1 MGQSLLRPWP
11 RLVQPRSTCNRG
23 GSAKCLGQ
31 PDEQSF
37 RSADVTEPIG
47 VLVLDHFE
55 AFQFCAVLAE
65 PGERL
70 VEVVHGKHD
79 AQVAKT
85 RSSGRCGDRR
95 PPQA

>member
-1 MGQSLLRPWP
+1 M
-11 RLVQPRSTCNRG
+11 
-23 GSAKCLGQ
+23 GQ

-37 RSADVTEPIG
+37 RSAEVAKPIR

-55 AFQFCAVLAE
+55 AFKLCAVLAE

-79 AQVAKT
+79 AEVAKT
-85 RSSGRCGDRR
+85 RSLERSGDRR
-95 PPQA
+95 PPEV